1 MKSVRSRST
10 TRSISRRPRGSR
22 RHSSTRSACLEK
34 SAKLTPAPSQVAPSG
49 KGRPRQTARGATKA
63 RAGASTA
70 PGLCRNRA
78 DRLNEM
84 AAVGAPGAVL
94 LALHGVIGDPD
105 RAAPVGDAD
114 LLHHVRA
121 HDDEVEEREPHRAL
135 DGAGVDLLLDHRA
148 DLGYIGSGDGRCP
161 DAGGKHREEPEK
173 EASQLLAATRTL
185 RSRSTCSSRRRSAN
199 TFCAY
204 CAELSRSAPL

>member
-49 KGRPRQTARGATKA
+49 KGRPRQTARGATRA

-78 DRLNEM
+78 GRLNEM
-84 AAVGAPGAVL
+84 ATVGAPGPVL
-94 LALHGVIGDPD
+94 PALHGVIGDPD
-105 RAAPVGDAD
+105 GTGPVGDAD
-114 LLHHVRA
+114 LLHDLRA
-121 HDDEVEEREPHRAL
+121 HDDELEEGQPHRAL
-135 DGAGVDLLLDHRA
+135 NGAGVD
-148 DLGYIGSGDGRCP
+148 
-161 DAGGKHREEPEK
+161 
-173 EASQLLAATRTL
+173 
-185 RSRSTCSSRRRSAN
+185 
-199 TFCAY
+199 
-204 CAELSRSAPL
+204 PL